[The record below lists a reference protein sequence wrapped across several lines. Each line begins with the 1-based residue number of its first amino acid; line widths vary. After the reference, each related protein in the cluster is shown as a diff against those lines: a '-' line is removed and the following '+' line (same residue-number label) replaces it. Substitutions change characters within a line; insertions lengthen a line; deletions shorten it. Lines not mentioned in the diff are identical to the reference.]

1 MHVVT
6 EAAEAR
12 EIVGN
17 RGAVVTIGAYDGVH
31 LGHRAIIDEVRHLAE
46 TRGALSAMVTFDRH
60 PAEVVRPESAPCRL
74 TSLEQR
80 LELLEATGIDLV
92 LVIAFDEERS
102 RETAEDFVT
111 EVLVEA
117 LRARAIV
124 VGHDFHFGANRGGNV
139 EMLQRAG
146 AKHGFDVLGMGLIAT
161 GQAPVSSTR
170 IRQLLQDGDVASA
183 AALLG
188 RPHEVRGLV
197 MHGDKRGRD
206 LGFPTANVKVP
217 DGVCMPADGIYAA
230 LYTTPDGITRPA
242 AVSLG
247 RRPTFYV
254 DAHAS
259 LLEAYLLDFD
269 ADLYDQPAVVGFIER
284 LRAEQR
290 FDRVDDLIKQMH
302 ADVAAARAA
311 LGQ

>member
-1 MHVVT
+1 MYVVT
-6 EAAEAR
+6 EAAAAR
-12 EIVGN
+12 EIVGG

-31 LGHRAIIDEVRHLAE
+31 LGHRAVIDEVRHLAN

-60 PAEVVRPESAPCRL
+60 PAEVVRPDSAPCRL

-80 LELLEATGIDLV
+80 LELLDETGIDLV
-92 LVIAFDEERS
+92 LVITFDEERS
-102 RETAEDFVT
+102 RENAEDFVT

-170 IRQLLQDGDVASA
+170 IRQLLHDGEVGGA

-188 RPHEVRGLV
+188 RPHEVRGEV
-197 MHGDKRGRD
+197 MHGDKRGRE
-206 LGFPTANVKVP
+206 LGFPTANIKVP
-217 DGVCMPADGIYAA
+217 DGVCLPADGIYAA
-230 LYTTPDGITRPA
+230 LYTGPDGVARPA
-242 AVSLG
+242 AASLG

-259 LLEAYLLDFD
+259 LLEAYVLDFD
-269 ADLYDQPAVVGFIER
+269 GDLYDQPAAVGFVER
-284 LRAEQR
+284 LRGEQK
-290 FDRVDDLIKQMH
+290 FDSIDDLIKQMH
-302 ADVAAARAA
+302 ADVANTRAA